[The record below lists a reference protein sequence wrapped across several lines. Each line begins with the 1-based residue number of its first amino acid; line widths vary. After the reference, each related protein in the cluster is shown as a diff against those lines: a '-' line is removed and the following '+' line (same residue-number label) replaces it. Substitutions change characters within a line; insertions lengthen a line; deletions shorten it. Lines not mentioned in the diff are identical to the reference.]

1 MTDLPLKS
9 IKTAMSALGL
19 NYGFVTYERKPIVYP
34 YFVGEYTE
42 TEGFTEDGLQEAT
55 FMLTGFNRG
64 QSAWLALE
72 NAKKTIENYFTREG
86 RTFTADDGSIAV
98 IMYGYSFPVPKED
111 AELKSIQINLT
122 VKEWKVT

>member
-1 MTDLPLKS
+1 MTDLTLKS
-9 IKTAMSALGL
+9 IKNAMSALNL
-19 NYGFVTYERKPIVYP
+19 NYGFITYDTKPIVYP

-55 FMLTGFNRG
+55 FMLTGFSRG
-64 QSAWLALE
+64 SGAWLTLE
-72 NAKKTIENYFTREG
+72 NAKQSIENYFTREG
-86 RTFTADDGSIAV
+86 KTFTAADGSIAV

-122 VKEWKVT
+122 IKEWKVI